1 MKVEMYLEKSLNLK
15 GRINLMKIFVVDKF
29 NEFAKVIRK
38 LEKIGYDGVE
48 RKENLKFRMTK
59 NDYVILDDKQELEGL
74 EKLKNIIMILNDKNL
89 KNVWKMVND
98 YKTIDIIDSGVSEE
112 YLVNRIDKLLGGN
125 GCEENHI

>member
-1 MKVEMYLEKSLNLK
+1 
-15 GRINLMKIFVVDKF
+15 MKIFVVDKF

-112 YLVNRIDKLLGGN
+112 YLVNRIDKILGGN
-125 GCEENHI
+125 ACEENHI

>member
-1 MKVEMYLEKSLNLK
+1 
-15 GRINLMKIFVVDKF
+15 MKIFVVDKF

-74 EKLKNIIMILNDKNL
+74 EKLKNI
-89 KNVWKMVND
+89 KMVND

-125 GCEENHI
+125 GCEENYI